1 MKSLKILALGT
12 ALAAPGLA
20 FAGGPAQPIT
30 EPYVAPV
37 AAVPVVYGP
46 DWTGFYGGAAI
57 GYGDV
62 NASGAALDGDGA
74 IGGVF
79 AGYRRSFGNLVGGLE
94 LDYDASDIDL
104 GAKVGKLDNVVRIK
118 GQLGTTFN
126 RAFLYGTVGAAYADA
141 SVGAVSL
148 NDWGYAVGVGMDYAL
163 TDQWAV
169 GAEALY
175 HNFNDF
181 DNSGVDLDVTTVK
194 ARVSYKF

>member
-20 FAGGPAQPIT
+20 FAGGPTQPIT

-37 AAVPVVYGP
+37 AAAPVAYAP

-57 GYGDV
+57 GYGDL
-62 NASGAALDGDGA
+62 NADGAALDGDGA

-79 AGYRRSFGNLVGGLE
+79 AGYRRSFGNLVGGVE
-94 LDYDASDIDL
+94 LDYDTSDITL
-104 GAKVGKLDNVVRIK
+104 GANAGKLDNVVRIK

-126 RAFLYGTVGAAYADA
+126 RAFVYGTVGAAYAEA
-141 SVGAVSL
+141 SVGAASL

-163 TDQWAV
+163 TDNWAV